1 MMVNKLVE
9 GYISENQIAQ
19 KAIEKFKTY
28 SSIIRAIPIE
38 DKALIEKK
46 FNEALV
52 DEMNKQTKLNETNN
66 KLENTKNK
74 LKNFDR
80 RQIIT
85 RESDLGNGPESM

>member
-1 MMVNKLVE
+1 MINKIAE
-9 GYISENQIAQ
+9 GYISENQISQ

-28 SSIIRAIPIE
+28 SSIIHAIPIE

-52 DEMNKQTKLNETNN
+52 DEMNKQTKLNGANN
-66 KLENTKNK
+66 KLEKTKSK

-80 RQIIT
+80 RQVIT
-85 RESDLGNGPESM
+85 RESDLGNGPEPM

>member
-1 MMVNKLVE
+1 MMVNKIVQR
-9 GYISENQIAQ
+9 YISENQLDQ
-19 KAIEKFKTY
+19 KTIEKFKTY

-66 KLENTKNK
+66 KLEKTKNK

-85 RESDLGNGPESM
+85 RESDLGNGPEPM

>member
-1 MMVNKLVE
+1 MMVNKIVE

-19 KAIEKFKTY
+19 KAIEKFKIY
-28 SSIIRAIPIE
+28 SSIIHAIPIE

-46 FNEALV
+46 FNEAMV
-52 DEMNKQTKLNETNN
+52 DEMNKQTKLNAANN

-85 RESDLGNGPESM
+85 RESDLGNGPEPM